1 MMIEQID
8 EESKL
13 SNSEPDRSDDLYAYV
28 YIML

>member
-1 MMIEQID
+1 MTIKQI
-8 EESKL
+8 EESEL